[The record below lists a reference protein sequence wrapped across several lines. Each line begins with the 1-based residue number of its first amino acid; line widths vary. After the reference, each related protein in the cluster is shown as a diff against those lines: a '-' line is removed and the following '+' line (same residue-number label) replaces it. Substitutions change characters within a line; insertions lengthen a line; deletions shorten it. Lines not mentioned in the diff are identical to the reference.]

1 MHTVTKITL
10 GIGLLLLIVSAIAT
24 SGGFSSFMNEMTEEV
39 EGGGTEV
46 WTGKTRATFEGEMN
60 PTSFYPV
67 FVQEGRSVDVELVDG
82 DVNSRFVPCEEDFS
96 CGSFYEPGYTYVGDV
111 IVSYSDIWNVRF
123 SGDVVGG
130 SDVMIRELNMDVPGI
145 MSLGFGCMGICFSF
159 LLLGV
164 GVIFAFTLKDSSNA
178 PSSQVTMVN
187 ANTSPPP
194 ETEAGEWWNKSDT
207 E

>member
-46 WTGKTRATFEGEMN
+46 WTGKTPATFEGEMN

-111 IVSYSDIWNVRF
+111 IVSYSDNWKVRF

-130 SDVMIRELNMDVPGI
+130 SDVMIREVKMDVTGL
-145 MSLGFGCMGICFSF
+145 MSLGFGCMGVCIS
-159 LLLGV
+159 LLLIGL
-164 GVIFAFTLKDSSNA
+164 GVIFAFALKDNSNNPA
-178 PSSQVTMVN
+178 PQVAMVN
-187 ANTSPPP
+187 GNTPPP
-194 ETEAGEWWNKSDT
+194 VETNTEDWWNQSDT

>member
-46 WTGKTRATFEGEMN
+46 WTGQTPATFEGEMN

-111 IVSYSDIWNVRF
+111 IVSYSDTV
-123 SGDVVGG
+123 SYTHQ
-130 SDVMIRELNMDVPGI
+130 
-145 MSLGFGCMGICFSF
+145 
-159 LLLGV
+159 
-164 GVIFAFTLKDSSNA
+164 TL
-178 PSSQVTMVN
+178 PTTPYV
-187 ANTSPPP
+187 
-194 ETEAGEWWNKSDT
+194 
-207 E
+207 

>member
-46 WTGKTRATFEGEMN
+46 WTGKTPATFEGEMN

-111 IVSYSDIWNVRF
+111 IVSYSDNWKVRF

-130 SDVMIRELNMDVPGI
+130 SDVMIREVKMDVTGL
-145 MSLGFGCMGICFSF
+145 MSLGFGCMGVCIS
-159 LLLGV
+159 LLLIGL
-164 GVIFAFTLKDSSNA
+164 GVIFAFALKDNSNNPA
-178 PSSQVTMVN
+178 PQVTMVN
-187 ANTSPPP
+187 GNTPPP
-194 ETEAGEWWNKSDT
+194 VETNTEDWWNQSDT